1 MPNRRSLIL
10 LTYAAFFGSGVAG
23 LGYQIV
29 WARMFSVGLGHEL
42 PSVFS
47 VIAAFFGG
55 LAIGAFALDKF
66 ISRSASPGRW
76 YAGLEILIGLWALAT
91 IALIPII
98 NSAMHD
104 LIGVEPSPV
113 RHWLLAFGI
122 PFITLLPATAAMGA
136 TLPAMDRFV
145 SALTHQGR
153 TIGGIY
159 AVNTLGAAAGVL
171 ASTFF
176 IIPSLGY
183 RATVIAFAII
193 NLLCAAVILLWP
205 AKGET
210 AREPVHQPI
219 EAAPPAWRLNLI
231 LLVTGLLGIGYEV
244 LGVRV
249 MAQVL
254 ENTVF
259 SYAAALIVYLCFT
272 AIGAALYQRLLSRRP
287 FAPTLTTL
295 LIALSTSCMIGIL
308 VLGRGIDL
316 YEAIAIAPGRSF
328 ARGLLA
334 EFVIAALVFALP
346 TLLMGATF
354 SHLAQAARRERGG
367 VGRAL
372 CINTLGGS
380 LAAVSFGIILLPTIG
395 AKWAL
400 TIVALGY
407 LTLLPKWRD
416 QRVVYSAIPV
426 ALAIFLPSNLVLV
439 TPPPG
444 GRTLEYREGV
454 MAAVA
459 VVEDPQANR
468 FLKVNNLFQM
478 GGTTSGFAER
488 RQAHLPLLLH
498 PNPERALFLGVGT
511 GITTGAATIYPNL
524 KIDAVELLP
533 EIVELMPSFESENQ
547 FLHRQPD
554 VSLFT
559 ADARR
564 FIRAT
569 DETYDVIVADL
580 YHPARDGSGMLYTR
594 EHFAAIRDHL
604 NEGGLACQWMPLHQL
619 DTETARLIIRTWL
632 EVYPHTVAVIA
643 HFNVNTPALGLIGSS
658 QPLTFPTDW
667 YARRTA
673 GTPILNGL
681 IQQRQALYNDFALF
695 GTFVADRDQLA
706 RFAGD
711 GPVNTDDRPLV
722 TFRAPRFIY
731 RQSVS
736 PYARLQAILAE
747 TERDPAALFDA
758 ADPIAPVFI
767 EALRDYLAARDVFLA
782 GAIKQAQGDPAA
794 AVRDYIESARLSPNF
809 LTGYLNA
816 LQYAAAQAETGNTV
830 QRAQARTIL
839 RDLRDAN
846 PSRPEAPEA
855 LRRLF
860 GE

>member
-1 MPNRRSLIL
+1 MPTRRTLIL
-10 LTYAAFFGSGVAG
+10 LTYAVFFGSGVAG

-55 LAIGAFALDKF
+55 LAIGAFALDKP

-91 IALIPII
+91 IVLIPII

-122 PFITLLPATAAMGA
+122 PFLTLLPATAAMGA

-145 SALTHQGR
+145 SALSSQGR

-171 ASTFF
+171 ASTFL
-176 IIPSLGY
+176 IIPALGF

-193 NLLCAAVILLWP
+193 NLLCAAAILLWP
-205 AKGET
+205 ARGESQ
-210 AREPVHQPI
+210 REVVHQPI
-219 EAAPPAWRLNLI
+219 EGAPPAWRLNLI
-231 LLVTGLLGIGYEV
+231 LLFTGMLGIGYEV
-244 LGVRV
+244 LGVRA

-272 AIGAALYQRLLSRRP
+272 AIGAAIYQRLLSNRQ
-287 FAPTLTTL
+287 FVPTLTML
-295 LIALSTSCMIGIL
+295 LIGLSASCMLGIL
-308 VLGRGIDL
+308 VLAKAADL
-316 YEAIAIAPGRSF
+316 YQAIAVAPGLSF
-328 ARGLLA
+328 SRGLFA

-380 LAAVSFGIILLPTIG
+380 LAAVTFGIILLPAIG

-407 LTLLPKWRD
+407 LVLLPKWR
-416 QRVVYSAIPV
+416 QQLAVYAAVPAMLV
-426 ALAIFLPSNLVLV
+426 LFLPPNLVLV

-444 GRTLEYREGV
+444 GTTLEYREGV
-454 MAAVA
+454 RAAVA
-459 VVEDPQANR
+459 VVSDAQGNR

-478 GGTTSGFAER
+478 GGNTSGFSER
-488 RQAHLPLLLH
+488 RQAHIPLLLH

-524 KIDAVELLP
+524 QIDAVELLP
-533 EIVELMPSFESENQ
+533 EIVDLLPQFQDENAY
-547 FLHRQPD
+547 LHQNSA
-554 VSLFT
+554 VSLYT

-569 DETYDVIVADL
+569 DDTYDVIVADL

-594 EHFAAIRDHL
+594 EHFRAIRDHL
-604 NEGGLACQWMPLHQL
+604 TDGGIACQWMPLHQL
-619 DTETARLIIRTWL
+619 DTETAQLIIRTWL
-632 EVYPHTVAVIA
+632 DVYPHSFAVLA
-643 HFNVNTPALGLIGSS
+643 HFNVNTPALGLIGSQ
-658 QPLTFPTDW
+658 QPFTFPSDW
-667 YARRTA
+667 YAQRTT

-681 IQQRQALYNDFALF
+681 IQQRQALYDGYALF
-695 GTFVADRDQLA
+695 GSFIADRSQLEC
-706 RFAGD
+706 FAGD
-711 GPVNTDDRPLV
+711 GPLNTDDRPLV

-731 RQSVS
+731 QQNIS
-736 PYARLQAILAE
+736 PYARLQNILAE
-747 TERDPAALFDA
+747 TDRDPSSLFTPT
-758 ADPIAPVFI
+758 DPLAPLFV
-767 EALRDYLAARDVFLA
+767 EQLTDYLAARDVFLA
-782 GAIKQAQGDPAA
+782 GAIKQAQNDTAGAL
-794 AVRDYIESARLSPNF
+794 RDYIESARLSPNF
-809 LTGYLNA
+809 LTGYLTAYQMA
-816 LQYAAAQAETGNTV
+816 LSIAPSDLQRARSILSELAAA
-830 QRAQARTIL
+830 
-839 RDLRDAN
+839 N
-846 PSRPEAPEA
+846 PDRPEAIRSLQE
-855 LRRLF
+855 LRGQR
-860 GE
+860 